1 MPDPIRVEEIA
12 MGDSFATARLY
23 DRFIQ
28 IFLST
33 ALGWDFDKHESKPQG
48 GLFGKVKAFYGLTE
62 PQMDG
67 HPHMHLLVWSED
79 LPRTTI
85 QYEDM
90 VEGDDEEEEED
101 NCNNLN
107 SATAKYTDSV
117 VRRTL
122 PLSLSHS
129 FCDECST
136 ETEFHVLPI
145 KQRYKMNTLPQH
157 QPSRFFPSFFITQLL
172 SKRLNNY
179 DYRQVRRWTKSFDVF
194 VFEKLYFPIN
204 ISNSHWTLAVV
215 YMQTRRIQY
224 YDSLHSTTTTYL
236 TALKRW
242 IQDEHADKKG
252 SPLPRNEDWEL
263 IPCSSETTPKQANG
277 YDCGVFTIMSA
288 DLIASNLDIMLIS
301 QNHMP
306 MLRRR
311 IALDIVQGHLESS

>member
-1 MPDPIRVEEIA
+1 MFNLANQNTCVLPPHC
-12 MGDSFATARLY
+12 
-23 DRFIQ
+23 
-28 IFLST
+28 LSPLT
-33 ALGWDFDKHESKPQG
+33 QDKTLLAEGYFSESLPAEQ
-48 GLFGKVKAFYGLTE
+48 
-62 PQMDG
+62 
-67 HPHMHLLVWSED
+67 LLIDKFNHKITV
-79 LPRTTI
+79 
-85 QYEDM
+85 
-90 VEGDDEEEEED
+90 
-101 NCNNLN
+101 
-107 SATAKYTDSV
+107 
-117 VRRTL
+117 RTL
-122 PLSLSHS
+122 ATLRDGKWLN
-129 FCDECST
+129 DEVINFYMLLLQQRDDSIIST
-136 ETEFHVLPI
+136 
-145 KQRYKMNTLPQH
+145 TLPQH

-277 YDCGVFTIMSA
+277 YDCGV
-288 DLIASNLDIMLIS
+288 
-301 QNHMP
+301 
-306 MLRRR
+306 LR
-311 IALDIVQGHLESS
+311 